1 MAEPNTVNRQLVV
14 PLTGDLVG
22 AWGTSALNPN
32 FSQLDGILGGAATIS
47 LSSATTF
54 ALTIGTGSITPS
66 GGPNQSSNALL
77 KFTGTLTGNAVIQ
90 FSQPGFYIVHN
101 ACTVGAFYVQLAPSA
116 GTGSTIGAPPGKK
129 QHVFFDGTSMDYV
142 NMPDP
147 GAAHDLHGATALPPW
162 MTACSVLPYLI
173 KDGSTYSSSVYPQL
187 AAQLGSTFGGNGITT
202 FGVPDERMGEVGKA
216 FIILRPGATLG
227 IEEFITWC
235 RRNMTN
241 YKVPRYVEFVAVLP
255 TNASG
260 KVLKFELR
268 QTAISSPT
276 RVE

>member
-202 FGVPDERMGEVGKA
+202 FGVPDERNRARIGLDTNGPGTFSNRLTTAACGFNGQVMGAAGGDQNLASHVHTTTD
-216 FIILRPGATLG
+216 PGHSHPVHYG
-227 IEEFITWC
+227 
-235 RRNMTN
+235 
-241 YKVPRYVEFVAVLP
+241 
-255 TNASG
+255 G
-260 KVLKFELR
+260 
-268 QTAISSPT
+268 SP
-276 RVE
+276 